1 MNFSFT
7 KNQDYNAKSTRA
19 ILVIFVIIKVYVM
32 LQKAIK
38 MLLDVTVK
46 MGQGIQII
54 FLEKLKI

>member
-1 MNFSFT
+1 MNFLI
-7 KNQDYNAKSTRA
+7 KNQDHNAKLTRA
-19 ILVIFVIIKVYVM
+19 IRVIFVIITVYVM

-54 FLEKLKI
+54 F

>member
-7 KNQDYNAKSTRA
+7 QNQDHNAKSTRA
-19 ILVIFVIIKVYVM
+19 RLVIFVIIKVYVM

-54 FLEKLKI
+54 FSQKLKS